1 MSWKT
6 TTKGKFFEFYG
17 LSNGPFL
24 RKYNDYFRDECKWSA
39 EPQSIFEGHMK
50 KMVRE
55 ALEKKVVWPWIAP
68 NEDEA
73 EKRKQVL
80 KSQGFKEWKN
90 PKAKGNSNKWTL
102 RYAIEAKTGT
112 L

>member
-1 MSWKT
+1 MAYRILHL
-6 TTKGKFFEFYG
+6 FY
-17 LSNGPFL
+17 L

-73 EKRKQVL
+73 AKRKQVL
-80 KSQGFKEWKN
+80 KSQGFKEWKD
-90 PKAKGNSNKWTL
+90 PKAKGNSNEWTL